1 MSTESFKLGVI
12 LLNTNFPRVIGDIG
26 NPETFDFPVIYKRV
40 SSAKVSAV
48 VSSDGISQS
57 VKNDIFSTISEL
69 EEEGADLIVTSCGF
83 LGEIQKELQGI
94 SNVPV
99 ITSSLL
105 LIPFVRTLISNGEK
119 IGVLTFDRASLKE
132 KHFAG
137 HFSDDIVINDIP
149 KSGELYQV
157 IKNDYLVLDTEK
169 AQADVVDAALDL
181 INKNKNIKVIILECT
196 NLPPYIN
203 AIREATGLPVFD
215 LIQSIAWFENSQKI
229 MK

>member
-1 MSTESFKLGVI
+1 MSFETFKLGVI
-12 LLNTNFPRVIGDIG
+12 MLNTNFPRVLGDIG
-26 NPETFDFPVIYKRV
+26 NPETFDYPVIYKRV

-83 LGEIQKELQGI
+83 LGEIQKELQSV
-94 SNVPV
+94 SNIPV

-105 LIPFVRTLISNGEK
+105 LIPFVRTLISDDDK
-119 IGVLTFDRASLKE
+119 IGVLTFDKASLKE
-132 KHFAG
+132 KHFG
-137 HFSDDIVINDIP
+137 GYFSNDIVINDIP
-149 KSGELYQV
+149 KTGELYQV
-157 IKNDYLVLDTEK
+157 IKNDHLVLDTEK
-169 AQADVVDAALDL
+169 AKSEVVAVALDL
-181 INKNKNIKVIILECT
+181 IHNNEKIKAIILECT
-196 NLPPYIN
+196 NLPPYID

-215 LIQSIAWFENSQKI
+215 ITQAIAWFEKSKKI